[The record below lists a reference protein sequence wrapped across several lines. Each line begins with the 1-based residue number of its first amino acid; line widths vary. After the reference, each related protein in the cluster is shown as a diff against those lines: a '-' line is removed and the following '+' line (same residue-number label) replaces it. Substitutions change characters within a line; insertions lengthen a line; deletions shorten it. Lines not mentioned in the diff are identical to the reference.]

1 MNASTG
7 FPALLEEPVAG
18 KPLVSFARRAVFI
31 PLGIATALLVAWASM
46 APVSGAV
53 VAGAR
58 IKVELER
65 KTVQHR
71 EGGIVREIKVRN
83 GQKVRAGDVLVMID
97 DVRSDAE
104 LSLLEDQLRAERVRH
119 ARVSA
124 EAALARQFDD
134 KAFAGD
140 ARMGEHLERERAQFA
155 ARRRTLEEQLDALQL
170 QMGAARAQSAAI
182 ESQIESARESARLAA
197 QELELNEK
205 LVKDGY
211 VSRARVL
218 ALQRSRASTFLSRS
232 ARRSKTS
239 GLPTVLASPTRGA
252 SRKWTAGRTRTSRTH
267 RHVHLP
273 MCCPVPTSSSACQ
286 PPGC

>member
-83 GQKVRAGDVLVMID
+83 GQRVRAGDVLVVVD

-124 EAALARQFDD
+124 ETMLARQFDEQ
-134 KAFAGD
+134 AFAAD
-140 ARMGEHLERERAQFA
+140 PRMEHLVGPVIILQGRAQ
-155 ARRRTLEEQLDALQL
+155 
-170 QMGAARAQSAAI
+170 G
-182 ESQIESARESARLAA
+182 
-197 QELELNEK
+197 
-205 LVKDGY
+205 
-211 VSRARVL
+211 
-218 ALQRSRASTFLSRS
+218 
-232 ARRSKTS
+232 
-239 GLPTVLASPTRGA
+239 
-252 SRKWTAGRTRTSRTH
+252 
-267 RHVHLP
+267 
-273 MCCPVPTSSSACQ
+273 Q
-286 PPGC
+286 P